1 MRRCIIGIAKHLT
14 FHFTSLSLTLSS
26 LAELQYS
33 GGVFDQRQESIEI
46 QELTELAVTL
56 IAHLAKLTETGK
68 VRIETGYNIVEQVCE
83 VDEARPIAVR
93 EGLLAIF
100 VEWIRSG
107 VIDKVRP
114 AASALR
120 YLIAIQDKYMA
131 GWIHSQVVNEGA
143 VNEIVKLLNE
153 SVGQDV
159 RLAVAEMLSYLCV
172 APHTRAAVVQSNGV
186 SYLVALL
193 YEHSA
198 PDSEDIV
205 LFACTAL
212 LQLAAGAMTGADK
225 ECFGDYD
232 SMYSDSTT
240 KHTNVVK

>member
-1 MRRCIIGIAKHLT
+1 MEC
-14 FHFTSLSLTLSS
+14 
-26 LAELQYS
+26 S
-33 GGVFDQRQESIEI
+33 GGVFDQRREAIEI
-46 QELTELAVTL
+46 QELTEVAVTL

-68 VRIETGYNIVEQVCE
+68 VRIDTGYNIVEQVCE
-83 VDEARPIAVR
+83 VDDARPIAVR

-107 VIDKVRP
+107 EIDKVRP

-193 YEHSA
+193 YEHST

-225 ECFGDYD
+225 DGFGDYD
-232 SMYSDSTT
+232 TMYSENPTQHS
-240 KHTNVVK
+240 NVVK

>member
-1 MRRCIIGIAKHLT
+1 M
-14 FHFTSLSLTLSS
+14 
-26 LAELQYS
+26 
-33 GGVFDQRQESIEI
+33 FDQGQESIEI

-68 VRIETGYNIVEQVCE
+68 VRIDTGYNIVEQVCE

-143 VNEIVKLLNE
+143 VYEIVKLLNE

-172 APHTRAAVVQSNGV
+172 APHTRAAVVNSNGV
-186 SYLVALL
+186 NYLVSLL
-193 YEHSA
+193 IDPSRE
-198 PDSEDIV
+198 SEDIV

-212 LQLAAGAMTGADK
+212 LQLAAGAMTGAGK
-225 ECFGDYD
+225 EYCGDYD
-232 SMYSDSTT
+232 LYSDNTT